1 MPPKEKL
8 KQQKVWEGKW
18 RKVGRERKIRSLSTV
33 DWLIWER
40 LSKVFVLVLMVGSD
54 TDAGPIIIDWV
65 DDELADGQSAE
76 RCRLWLA
83 PLNFLGLFFFKK
95 RFRLT
100 MPISSLLLYVYLGV
114 KKEEEEIVVEIL
126 LRLCRTK
133 WVSYIFYGLFVI
145 DTHLSIST
153 EKKRSW
159 TKNLKKKKKTTY
171 ILRHSWS
178 ATCLLSWPLL
188 NLFSPKTFTYEQIY
202 LLAANLKEKKQMSGT
217 KNNSLPQIHG
227 RLISSFPSFS
237 AQQYNWDTT
246 PTSSP
251 H

>member
-18 RKVGRERKIRSLSTV
+18 RKVGREKIRTLSAV

-83 PLNFLGLFFFKK
+83 PLNFLGLFFLKK
-95 RFRLT
+95 RSRLT

-114 KKEEEEIVVEIL
+114 KKEVEEIVVGIL

-133 WVSYIFYGLFVI
+133 CVSYIFYGLVVI

-153 EKKRSW
+153 EKRSW
-159 TKNLKKKKKTTY
+159 KKNLKKRHIFY
-171 ILRHSWS
+171 SAILELQLVCCRD
-178 ATCLLSWPLL
+178 L
-188 NLFSPKTFTYEQIY
+188 Y
-202 LLAANLKEKKQMSGT
+202 
-217 KNNSLPQIHG
+217 
-227 RLISSFPSFS
+227 
-237 AQQYNWDTT
+237 
-246 PTSSP
+246 
-251 H
+251 